1 MKLILYYVKLY
12 YLFRKD
18 FRPCYAK
25 IGVLG
30 SLFPDVPIV
39 ALTATATA
47 QRKKEIETSLGMHNP
62 VIVESNPHR
71 PNIFLESKKRS
82 GNLGT
87 ILEIRHSSTGKE
99 KEVRISSHNH
109 IW

>member
-30 SLFPDVPIV
+30 SLFSDVPIV

-62 VIVESNPHR
+62 VIVESNPDR
-71 PNIFLESKKRS
+71 PNIFLESKK
-82 GNLGT
+82 
-87 ILEIRHSSTGKE
+87 
-99 KEVRISSHNH
+99 
-109 IW
+109 

>member
-1 MKLILYYVKLY
+1 M
-12 YLFRKD
+12 R
-18 FRPCYAK
+18 
-25 IGVLG
+25 G

-62 VIVESNPHR
+62 VIVESNPER

-82 GNLGT
+82 GNLDT
-87 ILEIRHSSTGKE
+87 ILETLI
-99 KEVRISSHNH
+99 N
-109 IW
+109 